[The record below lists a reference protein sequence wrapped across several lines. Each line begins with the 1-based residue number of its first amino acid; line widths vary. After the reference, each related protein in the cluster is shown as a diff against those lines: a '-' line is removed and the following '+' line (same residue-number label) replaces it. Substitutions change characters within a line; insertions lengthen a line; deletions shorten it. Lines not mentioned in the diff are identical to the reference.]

1 MDVVELV
8 AGLFFL
14 RFPVGHAY
22 LCVDPGGLTLIDTSL
37 PGSGPR
43 LAAAIRQI
51 GRHPGELRQVV
62 LTHGHADHA
71 GSAAEVSAW
80 TGAAILAGQA
90 DAPFLRSGAPLPAP
104 DLADWE
110 RPIYDQVT
118 RQLPATL
125 VPPVRVDQ
133 ELRDGDQLDFGGG
146 AVTIAVPGHTPG
158 SVACYLPRS
167 RVLIAGD
174 AIARRPDGRAMLGAF
189 NVDPAQAAAS
199 FARLAALDTEIV
211 CAGHGDPISKGAAAF
226 LRAAKTQYGAG

>member
-8 AGLFFL
+8 PGLFFL

-22 LCVDPGGLTLIDTSL
+22 LCVDRDGLTLIDTSL
-37 PGSGPR
+37 PGSAPR
-43 LAAAIRQI
+43 LAAVIQQI

-71 GSAAEVSAW
+71 GSVAEVSAW
-80 TGAAILAGQA
+80 SGADVLVGQA
-90 DAPFLRSGAPLPAP
+90 DAPFLRAGAAPPGP

-110 RPIYDQVT
+110 RPIYEQVT
-118 RQLPATL
+118 RHLPATP
-125 VPPVRVDQ
+125 VPPVRVDR
-133 ELRDGDQLDFGGG
+133 ELRDGDELDFGGG

-158 SVACYLPRS
+158 SIACYLPRS

-174 AIARRPDGRAMLGAF
+174 TIARRPDGRAMLGVF
-189 NVDPAQAAAS
+189 NADPAQAAAS

-211 CAGHGDPISKGAAAF
+211 CPGHGDPITGDAAVF
-226 LRAAKTQYGAG
+226 LRTAAEQLG